1 MKCLRHRKGFS
12 LVEIMTV
19 VSIIGLI
26 AAMAVPNVLSSSR
39 RSRDDAMRANLA
51 VVRAAVDAFRNDT
64 GLYPSALANLSATSA
79 PATGIDPSTGSSASL
94 TSSDWR
100 GPYLR
105 VVPNDIV
112 SNAAFGYTST
122 TGVVLPSATGND
134 ARGVAYSTY

>member
-1 MKCLRHRKGFS
+1 MEKRTYRKGFS

-26 AAMAVPNVLSSSR
+26 AAMAVPNLLSSSR

-51 VVRAAVDAFRNDT
+51 VVRGAVDTFRNDT
-64 GLYPSALANLSATSA
+64 GLYPSALSSLSATSA
-79 PATGIDPSTGSSASL
+79 PATGTDPSTGASAAI

-105 VVPNDIV
+105 TVPIDAV
-112 SNAAFGYTST
+112 SNAAFAYTAST
-122 TGVVLPSATGND
+122 GAVAPSATGND